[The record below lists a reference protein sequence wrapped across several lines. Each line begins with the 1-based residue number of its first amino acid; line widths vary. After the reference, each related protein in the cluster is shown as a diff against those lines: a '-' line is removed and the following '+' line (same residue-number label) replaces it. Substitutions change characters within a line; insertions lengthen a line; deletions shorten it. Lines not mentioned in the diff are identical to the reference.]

1 MEMTRNHEPE
11 VQTTLPVASGAF
23 TSRLGSSAPHL
34 ALLLVQIAFG
44 TFPIAGKIALREIPS
59 TGVVMFRIA
68 GAALL
73 FCFIY
78 NLTARS
84 EHEQPVRGVRAHLWL
99 AVLSLLGVVLNQFMF
114 VKGLEMS
121 TVINATLLGVAIP
134 VWTLLVSFTLKRE
147 RLSLR
152 TAAGVLLA
160 MAGVVYLIDPARA
173 DLSSGTTLG
182 NLLLILNTAAY
193 GIYIALS
200 QNAIK
205 RYGALTVITYLF
217 VIGTIAAV
225 PIGSYGV
232 SGTALDE
239 VSARAW
245 LAIAYIVLVP
255 TVFAYY
261 LNAWAL
267 GHVPPSV
274 VATYIYLQ
282 PLIAFALAPIF
293 LGERTDGRTWVA
305 AALIFAGVA
314 ATTMRRNESAVSDA
328 MSKRSRLQNR
338 GTM

>member
-1 MEMTRNHEPE
+1 MTDNNA
-11 VQTTLPVASGAF
+11 LP
-23 TSRLGSSAPHL
+23 SRRGSYAPHL

-44 TFPIAGKIALREIPS
+44 TFPIAGKIALRELPS
-59 TGVVMFRIA
+59 TGVVMFRIT

-78 NLTARS
+78 KFSTRP
-84 EHEQPVRGVRAHLWL
+84 EHEQPVRGVQAHLAL
-99 AVLSLLGVVLNQFMF
+99 IALSILGVVLNQFMF
-114 VKGLEMS
+114 VKGLELS

-152 TAAGVLLA
+152 TTAGVLLA
-160 MAGVVYLIDPARA
+160 MSGVIYLIDPARA

-200 QNAIK
+200 QNTIK
-205 RYGALTVITYLF
+205 RYGALPVITYLF
-217 VIGTIAAV
+217 VIGTIFAIPV
-225 PIGSYGV
+225 GSYGV
-232 SGTALDE
+232 
-239 VSARAW
+239 ARVPFQTISLQAW
-245 LAIAYIVLVP
+245 LAIGYIILVP

-267 GHVPPSV
+267 ARVPPSV

-282 PLIAFALAPIF
+282 PLIAFALAPMF
-293 LGERTDGRTWVA
+293 VGERTDGRTWIA

-314 ATTMRRNESAVSDA
+314 ATTMRRKHESSISIDEQTLA
-328 MSKRSRLQNR
+328 RS
-338 GTM
+338 